1 MKDKVFLD
9 NFIPIVDFDIT
20 TQIKALRL
28 KHKYNFQYY
37 DALIVATALE
47 NGCTILYSEDMQ
59 HNQTIENTLTI
70 VKVKESKTP

>member
-1 MKDKVFLD
+1 M
-9 NFIPIVDFDIT
+9 DFDIT

-28 KHKYNFQYY
+28 KNKYNFQYY

-70 VKVKESKTP
+70 VNPFK